1 VVFTPAI
8 WFITDKVVEPRL
20 GKWGGEADA
29 DMKAEL
35 ERSEVT
41 PREKR
46 GLRWAGLAALAIVG
60 LYTALTMIP
69 GYSPLIDAEAEG
81 TAQLQP
87 FYGALI
93 AGFFLLFVTCGI
105 AFGVAAGTIK
115 KSDDVT
121 AMMREGIVTLAPYIV
136 FVFFAAHFVAM
147 FNWSRLGP
155 IIAIN
160 GAEAL
165 QTLSLPAPF
174 LLVSVLLLSSSLDL
188 FIGSASAKWSALAPV
203 VVPMF
208 MLLGISP
215 EMTTAAYRMGDSYTN
230 IMTPLMSY
238 FPLILAFA
246 RRWDKSFGVGS
257 LLALMLPCALT
268 FRVLGIS
275 MVVMGVFMDL
285 PLLRGDEVPHAPWL
299 AVAAHPW
306 PGSVAVYGSAE
317 AAGGFDLT
325 LMLQRRALIG
335 RTLTPLGR
343 ASPGLIDRGEP
354 LRLRMLRD
362 PLRSVNER
370 ALLSG
375 ANAMAI
381 GDGSLTRWEIIQ
393 FANAELVAPDTWQ
406 ISRRLRGQA
415 GTDAI
420 MPDVWPAGSLVVL
433 LDGGPRQVDLPP
445 STRGQERFW
454 RVGPAL
460 RAPDDAS
467 YRSRTTVAP
476 GIGLRPYAPCH
487 LRKQGND
494 ITWIRRS
501 RLEGD
506 GWDGADVPLGEE
518 SERYLLRLIQAGQI
532 VAETQTQTPS
542 WTIPA
547 AVRDQLQPG
556 HVTIEVAQLSQTFGR
571 GPFARRDFNA
581 Q

>member
-1 VVFTPAI
+1 MSTDTNYAEAPDLSRRQRGFLGFVERAGNMLPEPTMIFVYLIVALMILSAFGQWLGWSADLSYTGDTAPAWASLENGTLTYSATSLFSAENIGRLLTEMPRTMSGFAPLGLILVIMLGAAVAERSGLFSTLIRASLRNAPRAILTPIVAIIGMVSHHASDAAYIVFIPLAAIIYASMGRHPLAGLAAAFGAVSGGYAGNITPGQIDVLLFGFTQEAARIVEPGWTMNPLGNWWFILSIVVIFTPAI

-41 PREKR
+41 PQEKR

-60 LYTALTMIP
+60 LYAALTMIP
-69 GYSPLIDAEAEG
+69 GYSPLIDADAEG

-93 AGFFLLFVTCGI
+93 AGFFLLFVSCGI

-174 LLVSVLLLSSSLDL
+174 LLVSVLLLSSFLDL

-257 LLALMLPCALT
+257 LLALMLPFALT
-268 FRVLGIS
+268 FMVLGIS
-275 MVVMGVFMDL
+275 MVVMWVFMDL
-285 PLLRGDEVPHAPWL
+285 PLG
-299 AVAAHPW
+299 
-306 PGSVAVYGSAE
+306 PGA
-317 AAGGFDLT
+317 
-325 LMLQRRALIG
+325 
-335 RTLTPLGR
+335 
-343 ASPGLIDRGEP
+343 
-354 LRLRMLRD
+354 
-362 PLRSVNER
+362 
-370 ALLSG
+370 
-375 ANAMAI
+375 
-381 GDGSLTRWEIIQ
+381 
-393 FANAELVAPDTWQ
+393 
-406 ISRRLRGQA
+406 
-415 GTDAI
+415 
-420 MPDVWPAGSLVVL
+420 
-433 LDGGPRQVDLPP
+433 QV
-445 STRGQERFW
+445 FY
-454 RVGPAL
+454 A
-460 RAPDDAS
+460 
-467 YRSRTTVAP
+467 AP
-476 GIGLRPYAPCH
+476 GI
-487 LRKQGND
+487 
-494 ITWIRRS
+494 
-501 RLEGD
+501 
-506 GWDGADVPLGEE
+506 V
-518 SERYLLRLIQAGQI
+518 GQ
-532 VAETQTQTPS
+532 
-542 WTIPA
+542 
-547 AVRDQLQPG
+547 
-556 HVTIEVAQLSQTFGR
+556 
-571 GPFARRDFNA
+571 
-581 Q
+581 

>member
-1 VVFTPAI
+1 MSADTNYAEAPDLSRRQRGFLGFVERAGNMLPEPTMIFVYLIVALMILSAFGQWLGWSADLSYTGDEAPAWAMLENGTLTYSATSLFSAENIGRLLTEMPRTMSGFAPLGLILVIMLGAAVAERSGLFSTLIRASLRNAPRAILTPIVAIIGMVSHHASDAAYIVFIPLAAIIYASMGRHPLAGLAAAFGAVSGGYAGNITPGQIDVLLFGFTQEAARIVEPGWTMNPLGNWWFILSIVVIFTPAI

-29 DMKAEL
+29 DMHAEL
-35 ERSEVT
+35 ARSEVT
-41 PREKR
+41 PQERR

-60 LYTALTMIP
+60 LYAALTMIP

-93 AGFFLLFVTCGI
+93 AGFFLLFVSCGI

-115 KSDDVT
+115 KSEDVT

-174 LLVSVLLLSSSLDL
+174 LLVSVLLLSSFLDL

-257 LLALMLPCALT
+257 LLALMLPFALT
-268 FRVLGIS
+268 FMVLGIS
-275 MVVMGVFMDL
+275 MVVMWVFMDL
-285 PLLRGDEVPHAPWL
+285 PLG
-299 AVAAHPW
+299 
-306 PGSVAVYGSAE
+306 PGA
-317 AAGGFDLT
+317 
-325 LMLQRRALIG
+325 
-335 RTLTPLGR
+335 
-343 ASPGLIDRGEP
+343 
-354 LRLRMLRD
+354 
-362 PLRSVNER
+362 
-370 ALLSG
+370 
-375 ANAMAI
+375 
-381 GDGSLTRWEIIQ
+381 
-393 FANAELVAPDTWQ
+393 
-406 ISRRLRGQA
+406 
-415 GTDAI
+415 
-420 MPDVWPAGSLVVL
+420 
-433 LDGGPRQVDLPP
+433 QVFY
-445 STRGQERFW
+445 S
-454 RVGPAL
+454 
-460 RAPDDAS
+460 
-467 YRSRTTVAP
+467 AP
-476 GIGLRPYAPCH
+476 GIVAP
-487 LRKQGND
+487 
-494 ITWIRRS
+494 
-501 RLEGD
+501 
-506 GWDGADVPLGEE
+506 
-518 SERYLLRLIQAGQI
+518 
-532 VAETQTQTPS
+532 
-542 WTIPA
+542 
-547 AVRDQLQPG
+547 
-556 HVTIEVAQLSQTFGR
+556 
-571 GPFARRDFNA
+571 
-581 Q
+581 

>member
-1 VVFTPAI
+1 MSADTNYAEAPDLSRRQRGFLGFVERAGNMLPEPTMIFVYLIIALMILSAFGQWLGWSADLSYTGDTAPAWASLENGTLTYSATSLFSAENIGRLLTEMPRTMSGFAPLGLILVIMLGAAVAERSGLFSTLIRASLRNAPRAILTPIVAIIGMVSHHASDAAYIVFIPLAAIIYASMGRHPLAGLAAAFGAVSGGYAGNITPGQIDVLLFGFTQEAARIVEPGWTMNPLGNWWFILSIVVIFTPAI

-41 PREKR
+41 PQEKR

-60 LYTALTMIP
+60 LYAALTMIP

-93 AGFFLLFVTCGI
+93 AGFFLLFVSCGI

-174 LLVSVLLLSSSLDL
+174 LLVSVLLLSSFLDL

-257 LLALMLPCALT
+257 LLALMLPFALT
-268 FRVLGIS
+268 FMVLGIS
-275 MVVMGVFMDL
+275 MVVMWVFMD
-285 PLLRGDEVPHAPWL
+285 
-299 AVAAHPW
+299 
-306 PGSVAVYGSAE
+306 
-317 AAGGFDLT
+317 F
-325 LMLQRRALIG
+325 
-335 RTLTPLGR
+335 PLG
-343 ASPGLIDRGEP
+343 PG
-354 LRLRMLRD
+354 
-362 PLRSVNER
+362 
-370 ALLSG
+370 A
-375 ANAMAI
+375 
-381 GDGSLTRWEIIQ
+381 
-393 FANAELVAPDTWQ
+393 
-406 ISRRLRGQA
+406 
-415 GTDAI
+415 
-420 MPDVWPAGSLVVL
+420 
-433 LDGGPRQVDLPP
+433 QV
-445 STRGQERFW
+445 FY
-454 RVGPAL
+454 A
-460 RAPDDAS
+460 
-467 YRSRTTVAP
+467 AP
-476 GIGLRPYAPCH
+476 GI
-487 LRKQGND
+487 
-494 ITWIRRS
+494 
-501 RLEGD
+501 
-506 GWDGADVPLGEE
+506 V
-518 SERYLLRLIQAGQI
+518 GQ
-532 VAETQTQTPS
+532 
-542 WTIPA
+542 
-547 AVRDQLQPG
+547 
-556 HVTIEVAQLSQTFGR
+556 
-571 GPFARRDFNA
+571 
-581 Q
+581 